1 MSTVQISDIIEPTAF
16 TRYIEQNTMVRTA
29 LVESGIVV
37 PNDVIAGQLAV
48 GAHAF
53 NVPFW
58 RDLPDDEANTVSDD
72 PDELAVP
79 RKIQAGKQIVRKSFL
94 HSSWAAMNLASELAG
109 ADALERIQQRMTAYW
124 QRQMQKRLV
133 SSLNGVI
140 AGNVANNAGDMIL
153 DISAEVGDASAFSP
167 AAVIDAAGTLG
178 DAMGDVV
185 GIAMHSDLY
194 RRALKADLIE
204 FIQPS
209 NGSMRLPTYR
219 GLAVISDDGM
229 PLVGGVYTCALF
241 GQGAVG
247 YGLSAPSIAAGTE
260 VENKPSAGNG
270 GGQQVLHSRVNL
282 AIHPLGFQWVEG
294 TLAGESPTIA
304 ELGVAAHWARVVERK
319 ATPLA
324 FLKCK

>member
-1 MSTVQISDIIEPTAF
+1 MKKLSTARKF
-16 TRYIEQNTMVRTA
+16 KMVT
-29 LVESGIVV
+29 GQ
-37 PNDVIAGQLAV
+37 DVMRASKQLEKKQK
-48 GAHAF
+48 
-53 NVPFW
+53 
-58 RDLPDDEANTVSDD
+58 DEEAN
-72 PDELAVP
+72 
-79 RKIQAGKQIVRKSFL
+79 
-94 HSSWAAMNLASELAG
+94 
-109 ADALERIQQRMTAYW
+109 
-124 QRQMQKRLV
+124 
-133 SSLNGVI
+133 
-140 AGNVANNAGDMIL
+140 
-153 DISAEVGDASAFSP
+153 
-167 AAVIDAAGTLG
+167 
-178 DAMGDVV
+178 
-185 GIAMHSDLY
+185 DLT
-194 RRALKADLIE
+194 DLIE

-209 NGSMRLPTYR
+209 NGSLRLPTYR

-229 PLVGGVYTCALF
+229 PVVGGVYTCALF

-319 ATPLA
+319 ASPLA